1 VAADDPS
8 LVTWH
13 AGIRIGPYVPEID
26 KQLGMDPG
34 PYEQMFGGYYM
45 LTMLDVDRIVWTDF
59 GQVGIGLSLGYMQ
72 KHARAFTVDSLP
84 SDDPRARGSDIN
96 KFRLIPMALTATY
109 RFTWLDD
116 EYGIPVVPYVRG
128 GLAYYLWWVSV
139 ANGSLAQVC
148 TDGSMDPDCSSTKAL
163 GGSLG
168 VQGSIGLAVRA
179 ERIDPSTANS
189 MRLSG
194 IQHVGIYGELS
205 LAKVDGFGS
214 ESKLSVGDRT
224 WFAGINFEF

>member
-1 VAADDPS
+1 
-8 LVTWH
+8 
-13 AGIRIGPYVPEID
+13 
-26 KQLGMDPG
+26 MDPG
-34 PYEQMFGGYYM
+34 
-45 LTMLDVDRIVWTDF
+45 
-59 GQVGIGLSLGYMQ
+59 
-72 KHARAFTVDSLP
+72 
-84 SDDPRARGSDIN
+84 
-96 KFRLIPMALTATY
+96 
-109 RFTWLDD
+109 
-116 EYGIPVVPYVRG
+116 
-128 GLAYYLWWVSV
+128 
-139 ANGSLAQVC
+139 
-148 TDGSMDPDCSSTKAL
+148 CSSTKAL